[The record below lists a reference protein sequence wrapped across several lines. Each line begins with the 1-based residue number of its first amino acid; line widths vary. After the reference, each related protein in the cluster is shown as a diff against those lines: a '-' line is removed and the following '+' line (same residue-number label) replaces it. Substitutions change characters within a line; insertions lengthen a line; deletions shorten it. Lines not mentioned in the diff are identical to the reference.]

1 MSSGGKKKGP
11 VFDSPQQQ
19 AWLQLWRT
27 YDRLKVLEDQL
38 FGSFEISSQQYNLL
52 RLLEAASPDA
62 LRTLDLARRMIS
74 RSPDITRMLDR
85 LESQGWIARV
95 RPKDNR
101 RTVLVSITPAGLR
114 LLQKIAH
121 PLAECHRQ
129 QLGHL
134 GRESLA
140 DLVRLLRA
148 AGAPHEPE
156 GSPWGAPGIAGPR

>member
-1 MSSGGKKKGP
+1 MTSGGKKKGP
-11 VFDSPQQQ
+11 AFDSPQQQ

-27 YDRLKVLEDQL
+27 YDRLKSIEDQL

-52 RLLEAASPDA
+52 RLLESASPDS

-85 LESQGWIARV
+85 LESQGWIARD

-101 RTVLVSITPAGLR
+101 RTVLVSITPAGMR
-114 LLQKIAH
+114 LLQKIKQ

-134 GRESLA
+134 GKESLSE
-140 DLVRLLRA
+140 LVRLLKA

-156 GSPWGAPGIAGPR
+156 GSPWGALSVAASR